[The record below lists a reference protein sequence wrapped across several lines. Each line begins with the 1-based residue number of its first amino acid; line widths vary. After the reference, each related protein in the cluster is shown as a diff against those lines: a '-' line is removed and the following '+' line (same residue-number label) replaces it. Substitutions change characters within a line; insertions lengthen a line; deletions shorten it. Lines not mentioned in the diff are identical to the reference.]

1 MDPIPNNAPVTLLTN
16 ARIYTMDPTQP
27 QAEALVWQGDRIVA
41 VGNRDAMA
49 ERADTATTV
58 IDAGGRTVIPGLID
72 SHIHFT
78 WYAAGL
84 RRVNLEG
91 VNSLDEALRLIGE
104 RAATQAPGTWVRGHG
119 WDHNRWGT
127 DFPTRA
133 DLDRVTPQ
141 HPVLLSRKDG
151 HSIWVNSLALARAGV
166 TRDTPDPA
174 GGRVGRD
181 ANGDPSGIFFEESA
195 EDLVSRVLEEQ
206 DDPEA
211 WLDTLRLAIAK
222 AQQAGLTGFHNC
234 EDAQSYRAFADLEAA
249 GALGIRVLH
258 LIAYPELD
266 AAIAAGRKSGD
277 GSNLL
282 RTGPVKIFSDGS
294 LGSLTAEMLEPFEGT
309 TDRGVGTIPQAEL
322 EDAIRRAGQAGIA
335 VAVHAIGD
343 AANRRVLDAFA
354 QGRAN
359 EPHLPGLHGDGY
371 TRWALRH
378 RIEHAQHLNPT
389 DYGRFA
395 EYGVIASM
403 QPIHCTADMEIADR
417 WLGARAAHGTYAWQS
432 LRNHGARLAFGSD
445 CPVETFDPLLGI
457 YAAIARQDVTGH
469 PPGGWHPNE
478 RLSVDEAV
486 YAYTQG
492 AAFAAGE
499 EAIKGSL
506 TPGKLAD
513 LVVLSENIFT
523 APPADL
529 PATRVVATFLGGTVV
544 WNNGL

>member
-1 MDPIPNNAPVTLLTN
+1 MDPTPPPPVTLLTN
-16 ARIYTMDPTQP
+16 ARIYTMDPTHP
-27 QAEALVWQGDRIVA
+27 QAEALAWQGERIIA
-41 VGNRDAMA
+41 VGSRDAVA

-91 VNSLDEALRLIGE
+91 VDRLDEALRRVGE
-104 RAATQAPGTWVRGHG
+104 RAAGQAPGTWVPGHG
-119 WDHNRWGT
+119 WDNNRWGT
-127 DFPTRA
+127 DVPTRA
-133 DLDRVTPQ
+133 DLDRVAPG

-151 HSIWVNSLALARAGV
+151 HSIWVNSLALERAGI
-166 TRDTPDPA
+166 TRDTPDPP
-174 GGRVGRD
+174 GGRIGRE
-181 ANGDPSGIFFEESA
+181 ANGAPNGMLYEGAA
-195 EDLVSRVLEEQ
+195 EDLVYRVVEEQ
-206 DDPEA
+206 DDAEDR
-211 WLDTLRLAIAK
+211 LDTLREAIAN
-222 AQQAGLTGFHNC
+222 AQRAGLTGFHNC
-234 EDAQSYRAFADLEAA
+234 EDQQAYQAFADLEAA
-249 GALGIRVLH
+249 GLLGIRVLH

-266 AAIAAGRKSGD
+266 AAIAAGRRSGD
-277 GSNLL
+277 GSARL

-294 LGSLTAEMLEPFEGT
+294 LGSLTAEMLEPFAGT

-354 QGRAN
+354 AGRRG
-359 EPHLPGLHGDGY
+359 EPELPGLHGDGY

-378 RIEHAQHLNPT
+378 RIEHAQHLNPA
-389 DYGRFA
+389 DYSRFA
-395 EYGVIASM
+395 EWGVIASM
-403 QPIHCTADMEIADR
+403 QPIHCTADMEVADR
-417 WLGARAAHGTYAWQS
+417 WLGARAAHGSYAWRS

-445 CPVETFDPLLGI
+445 CPVETFDPLLGL
-457 YAAIARQDVTGH
+457 YAAVTRQDVTGH
-469 PPGGWHPNE
+469 PPGGWHPAE
-478 RLSVDEAV
+478 RLDLDEAV

-513 LVVLSENIFT
+513 LVVLSTDIFT
-523 APPADL
+523 ADPAAL
-529 PATRVVATFLGGTVV
+529 PLTRVQATILGGTVV
-544 WNNGL
+544 WDGGL

>member
-1 MDPIPNNAPVTLLTN
+1 MEPTSAPPVTLLTN
-16 ARIYTMDPTQP
+16 ARIYTMDPTNP
-27 QAEALVWQGDRIVA
+27 QAEAIAWQGEQILA
-41 VGNRDAMA
+41 VGSRDAVA

-91 VNSLDEALRLIGE
+91 VESLDEALRRVAE
-104 RAATQAPGTWVRGHG
+104 RAAAQPSGTWVRGHG
-119 WDHNRWGT
+119 WDNNRWGT

-133 DLDRVTPQ
+133 DLDRVAPA

-151 HSIWVNSLALARAGV
+151 HSIWVNTLALERAGI
-166 TRDTPDPA
+166 TRDTPDPP
-174 GGRVGRD
+174 GGRIGRAAD
-181 ANGDPSGIFFEESA
+181 GTPSGMLYEGAA
-195 EDLVSRVLEEQ
+195 EDLVYRVVEEQ
-206 DDPEA
+206 DDPET
-211 WLDTLRLAIAK
+211 WLETLREAIGN
-222 AQQAGLTGFHNC
+222 AQRAGLTGFHNC
-234 EDAQSYRAFADLEAA
+234 EDQQAYQAFADLEAA
-249 GALGIRVLH
+249 GQLGIRVLH

-266 AAIAAGRKSGD
+266 AASAAGRRTGQ
-277 GSNLL
+277 GSHRL

-354 QGRAN
+354 KGRAA
-359 EPHLPGLHGDGY
+359 EPVLPGLHGDGY

-378 RIEHAQHLNPT
+378 RIEHAQHLDPA

-395 EYGVIASM
+395 EWGIIPSM
-403 QPIHCTADMEIADR
+403 QPIHCTADMEVADR
-417 WLGARAAHGTYAWQS
+417 WLGKRAAHGTYAWRS

-457 YAAIARQDVTGH
+457 YAAVTRQDVTGH
-469 PPGGWHPNE
+469 PPGGWHPAE
-478 RLSVDEAV
+478 RLGVDEAV

-513 LVVLSENIFT
+513 LVVLSTDIFSADPT
-523 APPADL
+523 DL
-529 PATRVVATFLGGTVV
+529 PLTQVVATILGGTVV
-544 WNNGL
+544 WDGGL